1 MAWQVDT
8 SHSNVGFAV
17 RHMMISKVRGEF
29 TKFEATVNYDEETP
43 SNTTVEARI
52 YTDSINTRD
61 QKRDDHLRSP
71 DFFNSVEYPAMVF
84 QSKRV
89 VQETKNK
96 GKLIGDLTI
105 RDVTREVVLDVES
118 TGVAKSPWGTLSA
131 GFSAATQINRT
142 DWGLTW
148 NAALETGGVLVSEQV
163 TIEIELELVSVPEAQ
178 AA

>member
-84 QSKRV
+84 KSKRV

-131 GFSAATQINRT
+131 GFSAATQINRA